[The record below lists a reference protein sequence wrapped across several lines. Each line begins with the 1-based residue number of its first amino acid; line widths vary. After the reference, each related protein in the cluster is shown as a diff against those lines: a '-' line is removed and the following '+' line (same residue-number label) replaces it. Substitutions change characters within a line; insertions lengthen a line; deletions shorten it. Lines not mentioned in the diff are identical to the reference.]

1 MPRWGT
7 PMNTFAEKNHPSKT
21 NADLQLNYPPALY
34 HKLLDYR
41 VTEILLGTLA
51 VGALLFLRL
60 HR

>member
-1 MPRWGT
+1 
-7 PMNTFAEKNHPSKT
+7 MNTFAEKNCSSKT